1 MSTAIDTEKRP
12 LAVAVD
18 KGERYTVPMD
28 DDTKAIIAGMT
39 VALVVIGGILWFF
52 VWLYEYNKKE
62 AERPVDME
70 CMAVMAPAN
79 PNGITRGNV
88 GRLVDFCTE

>member
-1 MSTAIDTEKRP
+1 MH
-12 LAVAVD
+12 
-18 KGERYTVPMD
+18 
-28 DDTKAIIAGMT
+28 DDTKTIIVGMT
-39 VALVVIGGILWFF
+39 IASLVVVGVVWFF
-52 VWLYEYNKKE
+52 VWLYKYNKKE